1 MEKKKEW
8 GSETS
13 KMLNNFQNMHSVYQS
28 GLDAEMLQRINA
40 QDSAA
45 TARDGNNKSE
55 FGYGFTYSHQN
66 VNPPLNPGLSQVK
79 NQEDE
84 LNRRFEVHQAP
95 TPWVHYV
102 IAAVLVCGL
111 CFLVYKGV
119 FNAAREMTIDDVPDD
134 ELFEAFE
141 PEVAQLELHRRFER
155 ANARR
160 DLTKLIKNDTPW

>member
-1 MEKKKEW
+1 
-8 GSETS
+8 
-13 KMLNNFQNMHSVYQS
+13 MLSDFQNMHSVYQS

-55 FGYGFTYSHQN
+55 FGYGFTYSNQTVHK
-66 VNPPLNPGLSQVK
+66 NPSLGEVK

-84 LNRRFEVHQAP
+84 LRARFEVHQAP

-102 IAAVLVCGL
+102 IAAVLVGGL

-141 PEVAQLELHRRFER
+141 PEVAQRELHRRFER

-160 DLTKLIKNDTPW
+160 DLTKLIKNDTW